1 MFNVSVN
8 DKKNIY
14 RSKPV
19 MNVDTVPKPLTY
31 DYMPEG
37 YPSKSVENVTLMEE
51 QEVAF
56 SEQNGLIAAN
66 SPVDLDI
73 KLGDKLTVVWDG
85 VNYDVVVKERG
96 TSGPGGNL
104 VEKMF
109 GNLALINRGESED
122 YPFVYY
128 RVSASIEEFYWIAED
143 AATSHTIKVMRPTVK
158 YAPIDVNYMP
168 EGYPKKNVKI
178 DTSEEQEVAFIGD
191 SDGIMKAQVF
201 IGFEITYGDNLTVVW
216 DGVSYDVVVKNATA
230 GPNTSPGFGNLGLIG
245 AGDTTEHPFACVY
258 LGGICMWG
266 TADTATSHTI
276 KVMRQQET
284 ITPMSTDFIPKPL
297 TYDYMPEG
305 YPKKDGWSIEW
316 DGNTEGLTYVPYP
329 TATSAAVGAK
339 EGFYKI
345 SDFLPTDN
353 ELIGAILEVSNGS
366 GGKISSH
373 QINSSLYPGITVVA
387 DSIYI
392 VRQDNSSMHDI
403 TFSEK
408 GAYSVYQDGLY
419 VKKLSNETVVP
430 IDNEF
435 LPEPISINKRYVTPS
450 FNVSISSKVQRV
462 ETDSGIFNAI
472 VNGNQYTIE
481 IEASGTIN
489 LKQNRTY
496 NAVSG
501 ITTVT
506 CQANWVKSSRGEY
519 YQFSFSDPVAIGT
532 PSVDTLSPLTITGF
546 KVYDSWFEF
555 QGTFLESSAYVS
567 GSIIA
572 GITFSDLN
580 LSQTA
585 FDKIILWSS
594 DGGSNKRFKITVD
607 DSGAISATEVT

>member
-19 MNVDTVPKPLTY
+19 MNVDTT
-31 DYMPEG
+31 G
-37 YPSKSVENVTLMEE
+37 S
-51 QEVAF
+51 
-56 SEQNGLIAAN
+56 
-66 SPVDLDI
+66 
-73 KLGDKLTVVWDG
+73 
-85 VNYDVVVKERG
+85 
-96 TSGPGGNL
+96 SGG
-104 VEKMF
+104 
-109 GNLALINRGESED
+109 S
-122 YPFVYY
+122 
-128 RVSASIEEFYWIAED
+128 
-143 AATSHTIKVMRPTVK
+143 
-158 YAPIDVNYMP
+158 
-168 EGYPKKNVKI
+168 
-178 DTSEEQEVAFIGD
+178 
-191 SDGIMKAQVF
+191 
-201 IGFEITYGDNLTVVW
+201 
-216 DGVSYDVVVKNATA
+216 
-230 GPNTSPGFGNLGLIG
+230 
-245 AGDTTEHPFACVY
+245 
-258 LGGICMWG
+258 
-266 TADTATSHTI
+266 
-276 KVMRQQET
+276 
-284 ITPMSTDFIPKPL
+284 IPKPL

-316 DGNTEGLTYVPYP
+316 DGNTEGLTYVP
-329 TATSAAVGAK
+329 VG
-339 EGFYKI
+339 EGYGLYKI
-345 SDFLPTDN
+345 SDFLPTDD
-353 ELIGAILEVSNGS
+353 ELIGAIFELSNGRS
-366 GGKISSH
+366 DKISRNE
-373 QINSSLYPGITVVA
+373 INSSLYPGITVVK

-392 VRQDNSSMHDI
+392 VRQDNYSIDVI

-408 GAYSVYQDGLY
+408 GAYFLYEGGLY
-419 VKKLSNETVVP
+419 AKKLSNITVVP

-450 FNVSISSKVQRV
+450 FNVSISSRAQRI

-496 NAVSG
+496 NAASG

-519 YQFSFSDPVAIGT
+519 YNFSFPDPVVIGT
-532 PSVDTLSPLTITGF
+532 PSIDTLSPLTITGF
-546 KVYDSWFEF
+546 KVYTSLFEL

-580 LSQTA
+580 ISQTA

-594 DGGSNKRFKITVD
+594 DEQSNKRFKITVD
-607 DSGAISATEVT
+607 DSGTISATEVT

>member
-1 MFNVSVN
+1 MSFKIPCGGFRLDEESFSLDNN
-8 DKKNIY
+8 DVLSI
-14 RSKPV
+14 
-19 MNVDTVPKPLTY
+19 PKPLTY

-37 YPSKSVENVTLMEE
+37 YPSKSVGTVTLMEE
-51 QEVAF
+51 QELAF
-56 SEQNGLIAAN
+56 SEEHGLMGAK
-66 SPVDLDI
+66 SPVVLDI

-85 VNYDVVVKERG
+85 VSYDVVAKRIAA
-96 TSGPGGNL
+96 GPDVVYL
-104 VEKMF
+104 VF
-109 GNLALINRGESED
+109 GNIGLAGLEWATD
-122 YPFVYY
+122 HPFLYVDEGNGVRQWYTADT
-128 RVSASIEEFYWIAED
+128 V
-143 AATSHTIKVMRPTVK
+143 TSHTIKVMRPTVK
-158 YAPIDVNYMP
+158 YTPIDVNYMP
-168 EGYPKKNVKI
+168 EGYPSKSVQ
-178 DTSEEQEVAFIGD
+178 TTTLAEEAEVTFSESGSNMRAQTATLDIEAGD
-191 SDGIMKAQVF
+191 K
-201 IGFEITYGDNLTVVW
+201 LTIIW
-216 DGVSYDVVVKNATA
+216 DGVSYNATVKRVKS
-230 GPNTSPGFGNLGLIG
+230 GPLEALVFGNLGL
-245 AGDTTEHPFACVY
+245 ANLGDTEDYPFVC
-258 LGGICMWG
+258 GITDSAMVWT

-276 KVMRQQET
+276 GIVRQRAT
-284 ITPMSTDFIPKPL
+284 YTPIDANF
-297 TYDYMPEG
+297 MPEG

-316 DGNTEGLTYVPYP
+316 DGNTEGLTYVQ
-329 TATSAAVGAK
+329 GG
-339 EGFYKI
+339 EGDGFYKI
-345 SDFLPTDN
+345 SDFLPTDD
-353 ELIGAILEVSNGS
+353 ELIGAILELSNGI

-373 QINSSLYPGITVVA
+373 QINSSLCPGITVVA

-392 VRQDNSSMHDI
+392 VRQDNVICDGI

-408 GAYSVYQDGLY
+408 GVYFAYLDGMY

-450 FNVSISSKVQRV
+450 FNVSISSKVQRI

-506 CQANWVKSSRGEY
+506 CQANLVKSSTGEY
-519 YQFSFSDPVAIGT
+519 YQFSFSDPVVIGT
-532 PSVDTLSPLTITGF
+532 SSVDTLSPLTITGL
-546 KVYDSWFEF
+546 KVYDRWFELR
-555 QGTFLESSAYVS
+555 GTFLESSGYVS

-580 LSQTA
+580 ISQTA

-594 DGGSNKRFKITVD
+594 DEASNKRFKITVD
-607 DSGAISATEVT
+607 DSGTISATEVT